1 MLDLSY
7 FIIVHLLKDTV
18 KANFEWVS
26 LSTVIKNVHIAFS
39 VQDQQTT
46 GATESGESWPRP
58 RPGGDQEALQGTED

>member
-1 MLDLSY
+1 MIFCVY
-7 FIIVHLLKDTV
+7 C
-18 KANFEWVS
+18 NN
-26 LSTVIKNVHIAFS
+26 NVHVDAFS